1 MRNFAEVILAVLAAF
16 LLNFLFAKISISLFL
31 SINLLS
37 LIVIY
42 FAVEKGEVYG
52 ACLGAFCGLIQD
64 SFSLGIY
71 GVAGI
76 AKTILGFL
84 AGYVS
89 GKINVTPVRR
99 NFVFIFLLLCLELAV
114 WALLYSFIFSER
126 VNTGGG
132 IIFFQPLIS
141 AVIGALAYRFI
152 RNHHTRSKS

>member
-1 MRNFAEVILAVLAAF
+1 MKDSIGMVLSIFAAVVLY
-16 LLNFLFAKISISLFL
+16 FLFAKISVSLLL
-31 SINLLS
+31 SINLFS

-42 FAVEKGEVYG
+42 FALEKGEVYG

-64 SFSLGIY
+64 SFSLSVF

-76 AKTILGFL
+76 AKTVMGFS
-84 AGYVS
+84 AGYFS

-99 NFVFIFLLLCLELAV
+99 NFVFVFLLLCLELAI

-132 IIFFQPLIS
+132 LIFFQPLIT
-141 AVIGALAYRFI
+141 AVLGALAYRFI
-152 RNHHTRSKS
+152 RNLKRPKI